1 MSEIKQVLVIR
12 RALIIPT
19 IMLNELCGDRSY
31 SGSGGWV
38 S

>member
-12 RALIIPT
+12 RTLIIPT
-19 IMLNELCGDRSY
+19 TVLNELRGDRS
-31 SGSGGWV
+31 SSDSGGCT